1 MFLACFASIPT
12 QSLNYKVYNDPDA
25 NGISDATNDASS
37 KAPIGDLRSLI
48 EKQES
53 YIGQL
58 EKETK
63 FCREQLAKV
72 LSQVQV

>member
-1 MFLACFASIPT
+1 M
-12 QSLNYKVYNDPDA
+12 
-25 NGISDATNDASS
+25 
-37 KAPIGDLRSLI
+37 GDLRSLI
-48 EKQES
+48 EKQEL

-72 LSQVQV
+72 LAQVQVGCNADKSFVRESNATSKGLLAKKHKSQHWLQSHKYKRMS